1 MGRKVK
7 QLNTKEKLDLRN
19 KAKEELHRLQA
30 IAENK
35 EMKQM
40 IDNFKEKFTMCE
52 IVYKVILEDHQHN
65 KTGSQGTF
73 LKIDMRQVPYAL
85 DYAGYTFEKDF
96 LEKLFGSETR
106 VGKRSVKKLRDALT
120 HKLPKSAL
128 NELQERY
135 DELNELMDQFL
146 NTIDQ
151 FDN

>member
-1 MGRKVK
+1 MGRSAKK
-7 QLNTKEKLDLRN
+7 LTPQEQLDIRN
-19 KAKEELHRLQA
+19 EAKKELHRLQE
-30 IAENK
+30 IFDNK
-35 EMKQM
+35 EVKQM
-40 IDNFKEKFTMCE
+40 LDDFKDKFTHCE
-52 IVYKVILEDHQHN
+52 SVYKVILKEHQSN
-65 KTGSQGTF
+65 KTGTQNTF

-120 HKLPKSAL
+120 HKIGNSAL

-151 FDN
+151 FDE